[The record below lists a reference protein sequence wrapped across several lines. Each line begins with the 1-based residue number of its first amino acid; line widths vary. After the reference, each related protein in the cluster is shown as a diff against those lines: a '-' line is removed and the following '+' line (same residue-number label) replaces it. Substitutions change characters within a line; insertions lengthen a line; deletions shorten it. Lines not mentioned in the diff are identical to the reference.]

1 MVRGI
6 EAFISRE
13 RRKVKGEVGEVP
25 EYTESVWMKR
35 LLELKRD
42 HENAVFF
49 RRMLEKGLA

>member
-6 EAFISRE
+6 EAFKSRE
-13 RRKVKGEVGEVP
+13 RRKVNGEVGEVP

-49 RRMLEKGLA
+49 RRMLEKSLA

>member
-13 RRKVKGEVGEVP
+13 RRKVNGEVGEVP

-35 LLELKRD
+35 LLELTRD

-49 RRMLEKGLA
+49 KRMFEKGLA

>member
-1 MVRGI
+1 MVRVI

-13 RRKVKGEVGEVP
+13 RRKVNGEIGEVP

-49 RRMLEKGLA
+49 RRMLEKSLA